1 MKTITSL
8 LHTFLIL
15 VLLSTIVSCE
25 KTPHNG
31 SEIDPFSNG
40 TNVRNMIVIIS
51 DIHLGAD
58 LSYAECNNNLKSLEL
73 FLAKVKSSCNVKELV
88 IAGDMLD
95 EWFAP
100 ATVDIYEGKDQLNF
114 VKRIATANK
123 GVIDAFKNIITEKKI
138 LVTFIPGNHDLTIT
152 AESIESILPGINQ
165 ARESAQGLGSYSPVG
180 NPTIIIEHAHRYNF
194 FCAPDPI
201 SNQDIAPGTITPP
214 GYFFTRIGVHSFVNN
229 FPPAVDTI
237 PLVTPNISGNASQ
250 NLLFIYWSVWSR
262 TLSKYTIPNIFDE
275 KIIVTNMDGFTGAYS
290 VNDILPF
297 QDIPG
302 GFIDVNLYK
311 GIEDTWDQR
320 QTLNNVSVKIPAA
333 QAIANAAKA
342 SESDFQA
349 HNQYF
354 ANPNSDKRVVVFG
367 HTHDPKILSSTNH
380 IGQKSIYAN
389 TGTWIDHNSVANTIM
404 SFVVITPQNEK
415 TTSLTYVKLY
425 NFENEIFTLMTE
437 DYLP

>member
-1 MKTITSL
+1 MISL
-8 LHTFLIL
+8 LG
-15 VLLSTIVSCE
+15 VSSSCKKE
-25 KTPHNG
+25 DPLWNG
-31 SEIDPFSNG
+31 INPFDNG
-40 TNVRNMIVIIS
+40 GNERNMIVVIS

-58 LSYAECNNNLKSLEL
+58 LSYAECNHNLKSLEL
-73 FLAKVKSSCNVKELV
+73 FLTNVKSSRNVKELV

-100 ATVDIYEGKDQLNF
+100 AAVDIYEGKDQLNF

-123 GVIDAFKNIITEKKI
+123 GVIDAFNNIIKEKKI
-138 LVTFIPGNHDLTIT
+138 LVTYIPGNHDLTIT

-165 ARESAQGLGSYSPVG
+165 ARDGAQGLGSYSPAG
-180 NPTIIIEHAHRYNF
+180 NPKIVIEHAHRYNF

-237 PLVTPNISGNASQ
+237 PAVIPNTSGNSSQ
-250 NLLFIYWSVWSR
+250 NLLFIYWNVWSR
-262 TLSKYTIPNIFDE
+262 TLSKYTIPNKFDE
-275 KIIVTNMDGFTGAYS
+275 EIIVTNMDGFTGAYS

-297 QDIPG
+297 QDTPG

-311 GIEDTWDQR
+311 GIQDTWDQR
-320 QTLNNVSVKIPAA
+320 QTLNNVPVKIPAA

-349 HNQYF
+349 QNQYF
-354 ANPNSDKRVVVFG
+354 MNPDSDKRIVIFG
-367 HTHDPKILSSTNH
+367 HTHEPKIVASNNH
-380 IGQKSIYAN
+380 KGEKAIYAN

-415 TTSLTYVKLY
+415 AASLTHVKLY
-425 NFENEIFTLMTE
+425 NFENQIGTLMAK
-437 DYLP
+437 DSLK